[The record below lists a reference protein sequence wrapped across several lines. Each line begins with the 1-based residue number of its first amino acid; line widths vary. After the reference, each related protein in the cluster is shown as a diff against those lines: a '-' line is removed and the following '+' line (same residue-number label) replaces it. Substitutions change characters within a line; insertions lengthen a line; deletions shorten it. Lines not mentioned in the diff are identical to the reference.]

1 MAKHS
6 SHILEL
12 AKRGAALRLRELAD
26 ELDILLSAFPDLH
39 DAFDADE
46 LPVSFIMRRDARR
59 AKGQGNHATET
70 HVSGREAS
78 DQPANEEILGGTS
91 HGTEDLEVTDR
102 FQGADHEPAA
112 RHTSRFRYA
121 GLGR

>member
-12 AKRGAALRLRELAD
+12 AKRGAALRLRELAN
-26 ELDILLSAFPDLH
+26 ELDILLGAFPDLH

-59 AKGQGNHATET
+59 AKAVATPGHA
-70 HVSGREAS
+70 
-78 DQPANEEILGGTS
+78 P
-91 HGTEDLEVTDR
+91 
-102 FQGADHEPAA
+102 
-112 RHTSRFRYA
+112 RFRVRCR
-121 GLGR
+121 G